1 MRFEQLQCLQEI
13 ARTGSI
19 TAAAEKLYITQ
30 QAVSRSIKQL
40 EEELGTTLIVRTKNG
55 AVLTKAGSE
64 AMMIASHI
72 LSAHDYLRDNLKNRT
87 EVLSPHERKLCRI
100 GSSSMFLRALSPS
113 AISQT
118 DYSIGSIEKTDNWME
133 TVKLVLEGNCDIGL
147 IAVGQKIWEA
157 YLDSHPEGE
166 YLAAEILE
174 QDRLVCVKAKR
185 HYTWE
190 QNFIPWNEFCLRD
203 KVFFDLNPDIIK
215 EHADDGFLMV
225 PQEIGLHHNL
235 MEYSG
240 VLDIMP
246 ELVYQRFFSNRRF
259 MSVMV
264 EEVPVMQNLY
274 QPLYHIAL
282 CRRGEETKWKNV
294 FLMMRREV
302 RKR

>member
-1 MRFEQLQCLQEI
+1 MTLQQLQYLVAI
-13 ARTGSI
+13 AETNSI
-19 TAAAEKLYITQ
+19 NQAAQSLF
-30 QAVSRSIKQL
+30 VSQSSISKAIKQL

-166 YLAAEILE
+166 
-174 QDRLVCVKAKR
+174 
-185 HYTWE
+185 
-190 QNFIPWNEFCLRD
+190 
-203 KVFFDLNPDIIK
+203 
-215 EHADDGFLMV
+215 
-225 PQEIGLHHNL
+225 
-235 MEYSG
+235 
-240 VLDIMP
+240 
-246 ELVYQRFFSNRRF
+246 
-259 MSVMV
+259 
-264 EEVPVMQNLY
+264 
-274 QPLYHIAL
+274 
-282 CRRGEETKWKNV
+282 
-294 FLMMRREV
+294 
-302 RKR
+302 